1 MKVLH
6 HVAVLGLSGLC
17 VQAIILACT
26 SVPVVQPSCVISW
39 DQNADWRIDEY
50 RVTAWRVS
58 EGKPSEK
65 LTHRVKAP
73 ATQVSCKEVGTV
85 TTGKWQATI
94 QACLKDGTC
103 SDSSQ
108 PISFEVVNR

>member
-1 MKVLH
+1 MKALH
-6 HVAVLGLSGLC
+6 HVTVLSLSGLC
-17 VQAIILACT
+17 VPMIILGCAST
-26 SVPVVQPSCVISW
+26 PVVQPTCVIAW
-39 DQNADWRIDEY
+39 DQSPDSRIDEY
-50 RVTAWRVS
+50 RVTAWMVS
-58 EGKPSEK
+58 EGKSSDK
-65 LTHRVKAP
+65 VTHRVKAP
-73 ATQVSCKEVGTV
+73 ATQASCKEVGTH